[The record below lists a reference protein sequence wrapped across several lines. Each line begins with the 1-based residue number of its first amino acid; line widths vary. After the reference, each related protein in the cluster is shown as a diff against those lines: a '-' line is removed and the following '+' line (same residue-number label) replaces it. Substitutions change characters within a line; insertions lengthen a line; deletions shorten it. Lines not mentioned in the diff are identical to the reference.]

1 MICSPLKSSPFTMS
15 ANTSEYASS
24 VFSVTSFSAMYLTA
38 FPVGDTWS
46 AVPYEVFSVRFV
58 HSRLLSQI
66 RRAPA
71 AAIFA
76 VCPPEPH
83 EFGSPAATQW
93 LRRHDKTV
101 LVSYFSRAET
111 YKAGICLPDIHILS
125 VSEGG
130 YNYGCVIDRQARAVI
145 FLNGCRFPVQLR
157 LRHRPAGPGDDRR
170 RQTPVLLYIT

>member
-24 VFSVTSFSAMYLTA
+24 
-38 FPVGDTWS
+38 
-46 AVPYEVFSVRFV
+46 VFSVRFV

-83 EFGSPAATQW
+83 EFGPPAATQW

-101 LVSYFSRAET
+101 LVPYVSRAET
-111 YKAGICLPDIHILS
+111 YKAGIRLPDIHILT
-125 VSEGG
+125 VSESG

-145 FLNGCRFPVQLR
+145 LLNGEAAPVQLPVQ
-157 LRHRPAGPGDDRR
+157 LLPFNFPAVDLFLWIS
-170 RQTPVLLYIT
+170 VLFHV